1 MRDLEKIKMGFVLNK
16 MKEVAMTAE
25 KRKNLVT
32 IVYEKELGSLIRD
45 FLNGDTYDVASAA
58 DGMDAFH
65 KLAKEYFDLIITD
78 VQMPGLGGVNL
89 LPRLRR
95 IQPWARLIVIPTKR
109 MKRRD
114 REIMESAADI
124 CLEKPFRIEQL
135 KEIIQRMFSATDGQA
150 IPSKKEWESGRLSL
164 EVG

>member
-1 MRDLEKIKMGFVLNK
+1 MHF
-16 MKEVAMTAE
+16 
-25 KRKNLVT
+25 
-32 IVYEKELGSLIRD
+32 
-45 FLNGDTYDVASAA
+45 
-58 DGMDAFH
+58 

-95 IQPWARLIVIPTKR
+95 IQPWARVIVIPTKR

-114 REIMESAADI
+114 RQIMESAADI

-135 KEIIQRMFSATDGQA
+135 KEIIQRMFASTDGQA
-150 IPSKKEWESGRLSL
+150 IPNKKEWESGRLSL